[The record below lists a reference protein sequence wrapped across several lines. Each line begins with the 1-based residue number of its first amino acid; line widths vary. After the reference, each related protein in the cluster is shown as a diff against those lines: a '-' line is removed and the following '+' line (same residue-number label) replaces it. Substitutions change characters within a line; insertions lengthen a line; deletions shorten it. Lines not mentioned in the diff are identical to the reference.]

1 MGLNGLNI
9 NNVVRWEV
17 LSDLRNG
24 VPSHGR
30 GGGKPLLPK
39 NKGRKGIK
47 EKQSSS
53 DGGIM
58 GIMCSGCFL
67 LYSNEIAKVVEKLPR
82 NHETSQD
89 ANSAHFSSD
98 EKSAYKW

>member
-1 MGLNGLNI
+1 MFPVIG
-9 NNVVRWEV
+9 
-17 LSDLRNG
+17 G
-24 VPSHGR
+24 VEASPCF
-30 GGGKPLLPK
+30 PK
-39 NKGRKGIK
+39 TKEGTKGIK

-67 LYSNEIAKVVEKLPR
+67 LYNNEIAKVVEKLPR